1 MSNLNI
7 KTAEGNL
14 KTQDGEIL
22 NYRIYSDG
30 GVKIEGE
37 NMRVDFN
44 NLSAANKYIDS
55 NNIQI
60 INLNPKTA
68 VYYNQ
73 ATKETYELGG
83 VTNIQ
88 QAYDLYK
95 FVCSRNNWN
104 PSMFTYD
111 VIVKLK

>member
-1 MSNLNI
+1 M
-7 KTAEGNL
+7 

-73 ATKETYELGG
+73 ATKETYELGALLIFSKHTIYINLFAVETTG
-83 VTNIQ
+83 THQ
-88 QAYDLYK
+88 CL
-95 FVCSRNNWN
+95 
-104 PSMFTYD
+104 PMM
-111 VIVKLK
+111 